1 MLQSFSENC
10 LRPVA
15 VALALGATLASAGPA
30 EAIVCKAT
38 ATIVFA
44 RGADQAIA
52 RTLALQNW
60 SARVRRTHGPAWSDW
75 KAAASRNVECS
86 HPSDWIC
93 YASGRPCS

>member
-1 MLQSFSENC
+1 MLQSFSKNW

-15 VALALGATLASAGPA
+15 VTLALGAVLVAAGAA
-30 EAIVCKAT
+30 EAVVCKAT

-52 RTLALQNW
+52 RTLVLQNW
-60 SARVRRTHGPAWSDW
+60 SARVRRTHGVVWSDW
-75 KAAASRNVECS
+75 KAAASRSVECS

>member
-1 MLQSFSENC
+1 MLSENC

-15 VALALGATLASAGPA
+15 VALALGATLAFVGPA
-30 EAIVCKAT
+30 AAVCKAT

-44 RGADQAIA
+44 RGADQALA
-52 RTLALQNW
+52 RTAAIRAW
-60 SARVRRTHGPAWSDW
+60 EGRVRATHGYVWSDW
-75 KAAASRNVECS
+75 KAAASRSVECS